1 MLAKTY
7 KIRRRHYG
15 KKWGKGIP
23 DRANS
28 KCKGP
33 EAGMN
38 HLMRPMCPDHWD
50 RGKWY
55 EMSSE
60 RAGALN
66 TKIVSLDFVL
76 SEKNKTKQ
84 N

>member
-1 MLAKTY
+1 MP
-7 KIRRRHYG
+7 RGSQRG
-15 KKWGKGIP
+15 KKEKRKKRKKDGKE
-23 DRANS
+23 NS